1 MIVEHITDEEK
12 VRRILSDREEDL
24 LQRDILDAIRK
35 HNVKYYRLK
44 DIMDEIL
51 DNISTYVQV
60 NKDSVSEEIYPCIP
74 DETTRGK

>member
-12 VRRILSDREEDL
+12 VRRILADREEDL

-60 NKDSVSEEIYPCIP
+60 NKDSVTEEIYPYIP
-74 DETTRGK
+74 TENQE

>member
-1 MIVEHITDEEK
+1 MTDEVKEQM
-12 VRRILSDREEDL
+12 RIAEREEDML
-24 LQRDILDAIRK
+24 TRDILDAIRK

-60 NKDSVSEEIYPCIP
+60 NKDSVTEEIYPCIP

>member
-1 MIVEHITDEEK
+1 MIVVHITDEEK
-12 VRRILSDREEDL
+12 VRRILADREEDL

-60 NKDSVSEEIYPCIP
+60 NKDSVTEEIYPHIP
-74 DETTRGK
+74 TENQE

>member
-12 VRRILSDREEDL
+12 VRRILADREEDL

-60 NKDSVSEEIYPCIP
+60 NKDSVGEEIYPCIP
-74 DETTRGK
+74 DETTRRK